1 MSVLMSIPCEFEV
14 SSITDVTEINSS
26 FASGTLKVM
35 YLGDNRNK
43 THFTKAAVEKAL
55 PSLRNVPIVCHW
67 DDEAETIGGHD
78 IALVSDSSG
87 SLRIKNL
94 TEPCGVVPDHAKFSF
109 QKFCDSDGVTHEY
122 LVISDVILWKRQD
135 VYRHI
140 VNDLGGVVK
149 HSMEIN
155 VNESGETPNG
165 LMDITDFEF
174 TALCLLETCEPCFQ
188 GSELELYSAQNFKQ
202 KMEQMMLEMKETF
215 NKIDTSNEDDNIHPQ
230 KYSTEGGNEALDEKM
245 ELVAKYG
252 IDVETLD
259 FSIEDFTVEELTEK
273 FEAMKAS
280 AEGEPEDKEPTVKEA
295 PAEEGDT
302 EQDKFALTSNIVD
315 ELRMELD
322 KVTVEREWGACA
334 RYWYADCDLEAKE
347 VYCWDTEDWLLYG
360 FTYTVDGDNI
370 VIDFECKKR
379 KKYVIA
385 DFDEGEQKSP
395 FAEAFTL
402 LEGKL
407 HESAEWEAK
416 YNKASGTITSME
428 AELGELRQFKSDTE
442 EKADNE
448 AKKKLFSDFTDL
460 DGVEDFEALRADMKK
475 YDIAVLEEKCYAI
488 RGRNGAPLKFSL
500 ESKAPKLPVDKT
512 EVSKEPY
519 GGLFTEFGI
528 G

>member
-1 MSVLMSIPCEFEV
+1 MEKVLNMTYASSLTDLCEV
-14 SSITDVTEINSS
+14 NSS
-26 FASGTLKVM
+26 FDAGVLRIAYTGK
-35 YLGDNRNK
+35 NRNK
-43 THFTKAAVEKAL
+43 SEISKQAFER
-55 PSLRNVPIVCHW
+55 SLKTMFNCPIVCNY
-67 DDEAETIGGHD
+67 DRETDTLGGHD
-78 IALVSDSSG
+78 MELVRDSEG
-87 SLRIKNL
+87 SLRIVNA
-94 TEPCGVVPDHAKFSF
+94 TTPVGCIPESAKTWFA
-109 QKFCDSDGVTHEY
+109 KVEEEDGSVNEY
-122 LVISDVILWKRQD
+122 LFAEVLLWKRQEA
-135 VYRHI
+135 YRKI
-140 VNDLGGVVK
+140 KKDGITAQ
-149 HSMEIN
+149 SMEIN
-155 VNESGETPNG
+155 VKDGEMVDGVYRIN
-165 LMDITDFEF
+165 DFEF
-174 TALCLLETCEPCFQ
+174 TAFALIGVTPCYESAALEM
-188 GSELELYSAQNFKQ
+188 YSKQDFKQ
-202 KMEQMMLEMKETF
+202 QLSEMMQDLRTSF

-273 FEAMKAS
+273 FEAIKAS
-280 AEGEPEDKEPTVKEA
+280 AEGEPEDKEPADEEPAVEEA

-315 ELRMELD
+315 ELHMELD
-322 KVTVEREWGACA
+322 KVTVEREWGVCA

-370 VIDFECKKR
+370 VIDFESKKR
-379 KKYVIA
+379 KKYVIS

-442 EKADNE
+442 ENADKE
-448 AKKKLFSDFTDL
+448 AKEKLFSDFTDL

-475 YDIAVLEEKCYAI
+475 YDIAALEEKCYAI

-519 GGLFTEFGI
+519 GGLFTEYGI